1 MIIQG
6 NTITVNGTTVSA
18 ESIQSVSNAGK
29 GFYLNPTTID
39 ASYTIPT
46 GDNAMTAG
54 PVTIQDGVTITVP
67 DGSTWTVV

>member
-6 NTITVNGTTVSA
+6 NTITVNGTELVQKTL
-18 ESIQSVSNAGK
+18 ESTK
-29 GFYLNPTTID
+29 GFFTNPTVID
-39 ASYTIPT
+39 ENYTIPT

>member
-6 NTITVNGTTVSA
+6 NTLVVNGVDLVQRA
-18 ESIQSVSNAGK
+18 NDMEK
-29 GFYLNPTTID
+29 GFFTNPTTID
-39 ASYTIPT
+39 ASYTIPS

-54 PVTIQDGVTITVP
+54 PVTILDGVTVEIP